1 RCPLKYTRAILD
13 AIHSGTL
20 AKEEYE
26 VYETFNLNVPV
37 RCPGVPDELL
47 NPRKSWSGS
56 TGFKDEVTKLGV
68 LFVENFG
75 KYRDEATEEVVRAGP
90 DVGGKVDADKA
101 DGEKKTDPEKAD
113 GLKANGEQANGT
125 EAPSDPATA
134 AETDTKETQTETKAV
149 AGTEVVGT
157 ETKGNEVAGE
167 QVNGQKPDGE

>member
-37 RCPGVPDELL
+37 SCPGVPDELL
-47 NPRKSWSGS
+47 NPKKSWSGS
-56 TGFKDEVTKLGV
+56 TDFKEEVTKLGV

-90 DVGGKVDADKA
+90 DVGGKSDAGKA
-101 DGEKKTDPEKAD
+101 GGEKAD
-113 GLKANGEQANGT
+113 GKEVNGAGTKGDDVVAGGKADGNENDMK
-125 EAPSDPATA
+125 S
-134 AETDTKETQTETKAV
+134 V

-157 ETKGNEVAGE
+157 KTTGNEVAGE
-167 QVNGQKPDGE
+167 KINGQRPDGE